1 MNPQECLFCKIIR
14 NEIPSKKV
22 YEDSDVVAFLD
33 INPTAIGHTL
43 VVPKKHFQDIYDVDE
58 SSLSKAMNIAKKISI
73 LLKDKFGADGVN
85 IIQNTGHVAGQIV
98 MHFHIHVIPRYKND
112 NIQFHFPRAQLTSQ
126 QLDEVQK
133 KFKEEKKHDDFEFR
147 F

>member
-33 INPTAIGHTL
+33 INPASRGHTL
-43 VVPKKHFQDIYDVDE
+43 VVPKKHSQDIFEIDDITLGKTISVV
-58 SSLSKAMNIAKKISI
+58 KKIAKT
-73 LLKDKFGADGVN
+73 LKEKFGAEGVN
-85 IIQNTGHVAGQIV
+85 IIQNNGHAAGQIV
-98 MHFHIHVIPRYKND
+98 AHFHVHVIPRYKED
-112 NIQFHFPRAQLTSQ
+112 GIIFHFPRIQSSSQ
-126 QLDEVQK
+126 QLDEIQK
-133 KFKEEKKHDDFEFR
+133 LFKEEKKHDDFEFR